1 MRYRSDAMQAFRL
14 SSSAFLIP
22 SRSLGLSGIP
32 MGRVHLLSAASLPS
46 AAAGFVP
53 FLLRPLRLF
62 LRGAPGARAIALR
75 LAGRSWREIRALTG
89 VSQNTVR
96 KWLAEEV
103 ERNEAEEGRRE
114 SRAPQSRG
122 A

>member
-32 MGRVHLLSAASLPS
+32 MGRVHLLSAASFLPQQPGS
-46 AAAGFVP
+46 FHFFSGRCGF
-53 FLLRPLRLF
+53 FSGGRPE
-62 LRGAPGARAIALR
+62 RAIALR